1 MRHAAFLRA
10 VNVAGQGKLP
20 MAELRALCSGLG
32 FTSVR
37 TYIQSGNVVFDGE
50 GPVRAALE
58 RALRAHMGRP
68 VGVVL
73 RTGTELEVLL
83 AAMPFPE
90 AAPNRVGVML
100 FNEELGELSAADQFL
115 AGQTDEEVVPGPRA
129 LFIHFPSGMGRSKLR
144 IPGAAHGTMRNLNT
158 LRKVA
163 NMVAGP

>member
-1 MRHAAFLRA
+1 MRYAAFLRA

-20 MAELRALCSGLG
+20 MAELRALCAGLG
-32 FTSVR
+32 FTNVR
-37 TYIQSGNVVFDGE
+37 TYIQSGNAVFDGE

-58 RALRAHMGRP
+58 RALRVHMGRP
-68 VGVVL
+68 AGVVL
-73 RTGTELEVLL
+73 RTGPELEDLL

-129 LFIHFPSGMGRSKLR
+129 LLIHFPSGMGRSKLR

-163 NMVAGP
+163 GMVDGP